1 MKNHLEKTKIMTLE
15 NLRNQI
21 DEIDNQ
27 IIPLLEKRLKLA
39 KEIKKYKKEITD
51 FNREKNIL
59 DKIKSEYIKDIYKT
73 IFKNS
78 KELQRS
84 LDDI

>member
-1 MKNHLEKTKIMTLE
+1 MLEKFRKE
-15 NLRNQI
+15 I

-27 IIPLLEKRLKLA
+27 IIPLLEKRLKIA
-39 KEIKKYKKEITD
+39 KDLKKYKKTIQD
-51 FNREKNIL
+51 SNRENEIL

-78 KELQRS
+78 KEIQRG
-84 LDDI
+84 